1 MSDIHAILYKVALT
15 RSGGIRCTY
24 FSCLEDV
31 QADAN
36 IMWFVDAVDASGE
49 FGPFKLKDNMAAF
62 QRFVQIFGSPPK
74 AMCLFQLTHWEFVP
88 HGPRAAHCLRASMR
102 ILDNP
107 TSPECRQ
114 QFNGLVSLHTV
125 DKVIERA
132 ISRAVDEDTLA
143 HILTDDQCNTLRVL
157 VNAE

>member
-1 MSDIHAILYKVALT
+1 MQSCTRCVFQSMLICSDSRT
-15 RSGGIRCTY
+15 GGPYEKGCTY

-49 FGPFKLKDNMAAF
+49 FGQFKLKDNMSSF
-62 QRFVQIFGSPPK
+62 QRFVQIFGSPPRT
-74 AMCLFQLTHWEFVP
+74 MCLFQLTHWEFVP

-102 ILDNP
+102 ILENP

-125 DKVIERA
+125 DKVCLHSEY
-132 ISRAVDEDTLA
+132 VHT
-143 HILTDDQCNTLRVL
+143 TDS
-157 VNAE
+157 